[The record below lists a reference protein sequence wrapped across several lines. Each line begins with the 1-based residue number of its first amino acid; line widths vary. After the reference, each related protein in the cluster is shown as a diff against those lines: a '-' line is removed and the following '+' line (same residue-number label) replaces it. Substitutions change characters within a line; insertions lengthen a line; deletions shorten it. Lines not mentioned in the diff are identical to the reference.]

1 MCALYSFPLRR
12 IRRLPQLNS
21 DMERTKNIVFQT
33 CGSGTSI
40 SVTIKNRDKLKQTCD
55 KMPLLVFGN
64 GNGNAIGAIILIN
77 IVGTNINVDG
87 VTNFVS
93 YNINCSSSGDS
104 LNIYNLPNWGYYTII
119 APPGVYLDQSSN
131 VI

>member
-1 MCALYSFPLRR
+1 
-12 IRRLPQLNS
+12 
-21 DMERTKNIVFQT
+21 
-33 CGSGTSI
+33 
-40 SVTIKNRDKLKQTCD
+40 
-55 KMPLLVFGN
+55 MPLLVFGN